1 MLELVAALPDTSF
14 LSRIQFAFT
23 ISYHIMFPT
32 ITIGLSL
39 YIAYME
45 GMWLKTK
52 NEVYL
57 QQVKFWMKPFAV
69 TFGMGVV
76 SGVVLSYE
84 FGTNFSKFSEIVGP
98 VLAPLLAYEV
108 LTAFFL
114 EAGFLGIMLF
124 GWNRVS
130 PRVHFLA
137 TCTVALGTVCSSFWI
152 LAANSWMHT
161 PAGYEI
167 IDGQFQVTNWLEV
180 IFNPSFPYR
189 LAHMLLASFLSAS
202 LLIAGVHAYYLL
214 KKRHTEFSKI
224 GFSSAMTAI
233 LLLAP
238 VQIFVGDLHGLN
250 VTQNQPVKLAAME
263 GIWQTEK
270 GAALRL
276 FAWPDED
283 TESNKYEISIP
294 KMASLIITHEWEGE
308 VAGLDQVP
316 AEDRPPVPV
325 VFFSFRI
332 MLGLGGLMLLL
343 GISGLVAR
351 KAGCLYRF
359 RPLLGLSVIMIP
371 SGVIATLAGW
381 YVVEVGRQP
390 WLVQGLVRTADV
402 ISPLPAQQV
411 ALTLML
417 FVVVYSVL
425 FFTYLYFIRKLV
437 LKGPPSIE
445 SLSDS
450 FVPLNKLPAPLNN
463 LSETLY
469 EQDQDFPPTLNPAQ
483 VDIGYTQEMSHFFE
497 THKPE
502 TLKLDKDNKG
512 DK

>member
-1 MLELVAALPDTSF
+1 MFELFTSLPDSGL

-32 ITIGLSL
+32 ITIGMSL
-39 YIAYME
+39 YIAFME
-45 GMWLKTK
+45 GMWLKTQK
-52 NEVYL
+52 IVYL
-57 QQVKFWMKPFAV
+57 QQVKFWMKPFAI

-84 FGTNFSKFSEIVGP
+84 IGTNFSKFSEVVGP

-130 PRVHFLA
+130 PRVHFIA
-137 TCTVALGTVCSSFWI
+137 TCTVALGTVFSSFWI

-167 IDGQFQVTNWLEV
+167 VDGVFHVTSWLEV

-202 LLIAGVHAYYLL
+202 LLIAGIHAYYLL
-214 KKRHTEFSKI
+214 KKEHLEFAKI
-224 GFSSAMTAI
+224 GFSTAMTAI
-233 LLLAP
+233 LILAP
-238 VQIFVGDLHGLN
+238 IQIFVGDMHGLT
-250 VTQNQPVKLAAME
+250 VAHHQPVKLAAME
-263 GIWQTEK
+263 GIWKTEK

-276 FAWPDED
+276 FAWPDEE
-283 TESNKYEISIP
+283 TENNKYEVSIP
-294 KMASLIITHEWEGE
+294 NLASLIITHQKDGIIP
-308 VAGLDQVP
+308 GLDQVT

-332 MLGLGGLMLLL
+332 MLGLGVLMLLL
-343 GISGLVAR
+343 GIFGLVAR
-351 KAGCLYRF
+351 KKKRLF
-359 RPLLGLSVIMIP
+359 DFKPLLGMSILMIP

-381 YVVEVGRQP
+381 YVVETGRQP
-390 WLVQGLVRTADV
+390 WLVQGLVRTKDV
-402 ISPLPAQQV
+402 ISPLPAEYV
-411 ALTLML
+411 AFTLAL
-417 FVVVYSVL
+417 FVIVYSTL
-425 FFTYLYFIRKLV
+425 FITYIYFFRKLV
-437 LKGPPSIE
+437 FKGPPNVE
-445 SLSDS
+445 SLFLVDQD
-450 FVPLNKLPAPLNN
+450 LPA
-463 LSETLY
+463 
-469 EQDQDFPPTLNPAQ
+469 TLNPAQ
-483 VDIGYTQEMSHFFE
+483 VDMGYTKEVSHYLTE
-497 THKPE
+497 KNKNSE
-502 TLKLDKDNKG
+502 INKG

>member
-39 YIAYME
+39 YIAFME
-45 GMWLKTK
+45 GMWLRTK
-52 NEVYL
+52 NTVYL
-57 QQVKFWMKPFAV
+57 QQVKFWMKPFAI

-130 PRVHFLA
+130 SKVHFFA

-167 IDGQFQVTNWLEV
+167 IDGQFQVTSWLEV

-202 LLIAGVHAYYLL
+202 LFIAGIHAYYLL
-214 KKRHTEFSKI
+214 KKQHNEFSKI

-233 LLLAP
+233 LILAP

-250 VTQNQPVKLAAME
+250 VADNQPVKLAAME
-263 GIWQTEK
+263 GIWQTQK

-276 FAWPDED
+276 FAWPDEE
-283 TESNKYEISIP
+283 TESNKFEIAIP
-294 KMASLIITHEWEGE
+294 KMASLIVTHEWDGE
-308 VAGLDQVP
+308 IAGLDQVS

-325 VFFSFRI
+325 VFFAFRI
-332 MLGLGGLMLLL
+332 MLGLGGLMLIL
-343 GISGLVAR
+343 GISGLIAR

-359 RPLLGLSVIMIP
+359 KPLLALSVIMIP
-371 SGVIATLAGW
+371 AGVIATLAGW

-411 ALTLML
+411 AFTLVL
-417 FVVVYSVL
+417 FVAVYGTL
-425 FFTYLYFIRKLV
+425 FFTYLHFMRKLV
-437 LKGPPSIE
+437 LKGPPTIE
-445 SLSDS
+445 SLIDT
-450 FVPLNKLPAPLNN
+450 FQPLNKLSESRSKQP
-463 LSETLY
+463 ETLND
-469 EQDQDFPPTLNPAQ
+469 EGQDLPPTLNPAQ
-483 VDIGYTQEMSHFFE
+483 VDMGYTQEFSNYFK
-497 THKPE
+497 T
-502 TLKLDKDNKG
+502 DKKG
-512 DK
+512 AE

>member
-1 MLELVAALPDTSF
+1 MFELLASLPDSSF

-23 ISYHIMFPT
+23 VSYHIMFPT

-39 YIAYME
+39 YIAFME

-52 NEVYL
+52 KEAYL
-57 QQVKFWMKPFAV
+57 QQVKFWMKPFAI

-84 FGTNFSKFSEIVGP
+84 FGTNFSGFSEIVGP

-130 PRVHFLA
+130 PKVHFIA
-137 TCTVALGTVCSSFWI
+137 TCTVAIGTVFSSFWI

-167 IDGQFQVTNWLEV
+167 VDGVFHVTSWLEV

-189 LAHMLLASFLSAS
+189 LAHMLIATCLSAS
-202 LLIAGVHAYYLL
+202 LFIAGINAYYLL
-214 KKRHTEFSKI
+214 KKKHTEFAKI
-224 GFSSAMTAI
+224 GFSTAMTAVLI
-233 LLLAP
+233 LAP
-238 VQIFVGDLHGLN
+238 IQVLVGDFHGLN
-250 VTQNQPVKLAAME
+250 VAEHQPVKLAAME
-263 GIWQTEK
+263 GIWETEK

-276 FAWPDED
+276 FAWPDEE
-283 TESNKYEISIP
+283 TESNKYEVAIP
-294 KMASLIITHEWEGE
+294 KLASIIIKHDANAEI
-308 VAGLDQVP
+308 AGLDQVS
-316 AEDRPPVPV
+316 AEDRPPVSV
-325 VFFSFRI
+325 VFFSFRV

-343 GISGLVAR
+343 GIAGLIAR
-351 KAGCLYRF
+351 KKNRLYDF
-359 RPLLGLSVIMIP
+359 KPLLRFSVMMIP
-371 SGVIATLAGW
+371 AGVIATLAGW

-390 WLVQGLVRTADV
+390 WLVQGLVRTVDV
-402 ISPLPAQQV
+402 VSPIPAQQV
-411 ALTLML
+411 AFTLAL
-417 FVVVYSVL
+417 FVTVYSIL

-445 SLSDS
+445 SLSEEDQD
-450 FVPLNKLPAPLNN
+450 LPA
-463 LSETLY
+463 
-469 EQDQDFPPTLNPAQ
+469 TLNPAQ
-483 VDIGYTQEMSHFFE
+483 VDIGYSEEMSNY
-497 THKPE
+497 
-502 TLKLDKDNKG
+502 LDQQNAPKNNQNKG